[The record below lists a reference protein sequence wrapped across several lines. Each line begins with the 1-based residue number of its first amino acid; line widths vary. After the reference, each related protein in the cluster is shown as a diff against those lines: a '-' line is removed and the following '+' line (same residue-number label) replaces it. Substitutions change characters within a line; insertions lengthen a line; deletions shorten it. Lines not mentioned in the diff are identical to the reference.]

1 MPQGF
6 SSAARNLFLLGST
19 GQEVVTNFFRR
30 NSNPIDASTSR
41 TITALKHDDDDGL
54 YRIAGNIETT
64 DSGTPQVGFL
74 TTITSSGTEAP
85 GTNTRKISSSVVN
98 GVGDVSIN
106 ALHYAPSD
114 GDLYVVGGRK
124 RSDEKY
130 PYIYKMLSN
139 GNPEWSISSRRGE
152 AEYHDICVGSDNKI
166 YVVGHTTEHSGKNGT
181 ALIESITE
189 LADGTDGYYGDWS
202 TVVSFEGRDIVL
214 TSCGM
219 VGSDTLVACGWISE
233 DISDKGYIVKVD
245 TTDGTILWEK
255 TLEYFLREEEEY
267 LNIKCSDVFLDDNG
281 QIYVT
286 ANGDRLGNPPIKGFL
301 LKYTAE
307 GNVIW
312 QKESPFV
319 SITEG
324 FSFDKVIADTETEQ
338 VVVLGGVNA
347 GETGLITKYT
357 KSGEQ
362 SWRRTITPDTN
373 PSGVNFRSPV
383 LDGDPSFYYLG
394 FVDDPGSN
402 DSYIFGS
409 VSSSGNG
416 LGSFEYDPDGGTTT
430 ISYVISSTQDVIGRI
445 NDGSVQNN
453 SSDLI
458 TYPFTANKILFDDL
472 ATNLSHKKRRSDSA
486 TPTLIFNGDTWRPV
500 DPTEVNLNG
509 DEILEEVTTG
519 SGNVDESSES
529 KITSSDGASGDRF
542 GNDVAVG
549 SNKIVVS
556 AHLDDDNGGS
566 SGSAYIY
573 DLDGTNEVK
582 VTASDGSIAD
592 QFAFS
597 VAVGSDKVVVGSP
610 FDDDNGSSSGSA
622 YIYDLDG
629 TGEVKITAS
638 DGLDNDRYGY
648 AVAVGNNKVVIG
660 APNDDTGSNTDQGAV
675 YIYNLDGTGEIKVTN
690 SDAANGDKFGIS
702 VAVGSNKVVV
712 GTDTK
717 DAVYVYDLDG
727 SNEVKITTSTPSEFG
742 YAVAVG
748 ENKIVVGDYGDNSS
762 AGAVYVYDL
771 DGSNELKITASDGA
785 TGDRL
790 GLSVAIGN
798 GKIVAGAQRDD
809 DVDVDAGT
817 AYVFDLD
824 GTNEVKLIPD
834 DGVSNHYFGQSVA
847 VGDNKVV
854 VGERATTT
862 PGGAYVYT
870 ISPSTTTTQYWV
882 DLSGNDYNTTLV
894 NGPINVRYGTTDQLG
909 YWEFFG
915 GPTGSDDY
923 IIVGEVG
930 NTSQFNWIHDRS
942 VSDWA
947 IEGWFW
953 NDRDEEYGAM
963 ISNNSG
969 TSAVG
974 FYMGHR
980 NDDQFECVINKGTM
994 GTPACKVLSTNLLDH
1009 NTWHHIAFVND
1020 NFTIK
1025 MYVNGVLQS
1034 NAGDQNSFS
1043 AGSTADAQT
1052 DLRIGKLATSS
1063 QWNLDGRIGELRIYK
1078 GISLTAGQVFQNYN
1092 HNRSKYGGVRV
1103 DNTQLNNTTF

>member
-74 TTITSSGTEAP
+74 TTITSTGTEAP
-85 GTNTRKISSSVVN
+85 GTNTRKISSAVVN

-130 PYIYKMLSN
+130 PYIYKMLAN
-139 GNPEWSISSRRGE
+139 GNPEWSITSRRGE
-152 AEYHDICVGSDNKI
+152 AEYHDICVGSDDKI
-166 YVVGHTTEHSGKNGT
+166 YVVGHTTEHSGNLGT
-181 ALIESITE
+181 ALIESVTE
-189 LADGTDGYYGDWS
+189 LSDGTDGYYGDWS
-202 TVVSFEGRDIVL
+202 TVVSFEGRTIVL
-214 TSCGM
+214 TSCSM

-255 TLEYFLREEEEY
+255 TLEYFLREEDEY

-324 FSFDKVIADTETEQ
+324 FSFDKVTADTETEQ

-347 GETGLITKYT
+347 GEAGLITKYT

-394 FVDDPGSN
+394 FIDDPGSN

-430 ISYVISSTQDVIGRI
+430 ISYDISSTQDVIGRI

-500 DPTEVNLNG
+500 EPSEMYLTGDDDTSDGPELIKNGTFDSDVSEWTAETSTLDWVSGRLQTNRTGGSGYTSYQAIPTEIGKRYTVRATV
-509 DEILEEVTTG
+509 ESTG
-519 SGNVDESSES
+519 TGGRQDIRVL
-529 KITSSDGASGDRF
+529 SDLST
-542 GNDVAVG
+542 
-549 SNKIVVS
+549 
-556 AHLDDDNGGS
+556 NGGS
-566 SGSAYIY
+566 LLSTSPVNGSNGFTVNVEVHFTAV
-573 DLDGTNEVK
+573 GTTSYVY
-582 VTASDGSIAD
+582 TASDAG
-592 QFAFS
+592 
-597 VAVGSDKVVVGSP
+597 
-610 FDDDNGSSSGSA
+610 
-622 YIYDLDG
+622 G
-629 TGEVKITAS
+629 TGFFDNISVKESAIWS
-638 DGLDNDRYGY
+638 DRSGK
-648 AVAVGNNKVVIG
+648 GNN
-660 APNDDTGSNTDQGAV
+660 
-675 YIYNLDGTGEIKVTN
+675 
-690 SDAANGDKFGIS
+690 
-702 VAVGSNKVVV
+702 
-712 GTDTK
+712 
-717 DAVYVYDLDG
+717 
-727 SNEVKITTSTPSEFG
+727 
-742 YAVAVG
+742 
-748 ENKIVVGDYGDNSS
+748 
-762 AGAVYVYDL
+762 
-771 DGSNELKITASDGA
+771 
-785 TGDRL
+785 
-790 GLSVAIGN
+790 AI
-798 GKIVAGAQRDD
+798 
-809 DVDVDAGT
+809 
-817 AYVFDLD
+817 
-824 GTNEVKLIPD
+824 
-834 DGVSNHYFGQSVA
+834 
-847 VGDNKVV
+847 
-854 VGERATTT
+854 
-862 PGGAYVYT
+862 
-870 ISPSTTTTQYWV
+870 
-882 DLSGNDYNTTLV
+882 V
-894 NGPINVRYGTTDQLG
+894 NGPTNVRFGTTNQLG
-909 YWEFFG
+909 YWDFDGTDYKIIFGPKCNELFEDGGSGTIEMWVRLNDVSARQTLCSGYMTSGSTQPDRWDFEVQSGIVRGGFHDNGYSQSNPTIGTNTWYNFMFVLDKSIGNGEIKLYINAVEDSNWSGSLTVDRDFATDVEFGIGNRFLQQADFPLDG
-915 GPTGSDDY
+915 D
-923 IIVGEVG
+923 VGEVRVYPRAL
-930 NTSQFNWIHDRS
+930 S
-942 VSDWA
+942 
-947 IEGWFW
+947 EG
-953 NDRDEEYGAM
+953 E
-963 ISNNSG
+963 I
-969 TSAVG
+969 
-974 FYMGHR
+974 
-980 NDDQFECVINKGTM
+980 
-994 GTPACKVLSTNLLDH
+994 
-1009 NTWHHIAFVND
+1009 
-1020 NFTIK
+1020 
-1025 MYVNGVLQS
+1025 
-1034 NAGDQNSFS
+1034 
-1043 AGSTADAQT
+1043 
-1052 DLRIGKLATSS
+1052 
-1063 QWNLDGRIGELRIYK
+1063 
-1078 GISLTAGQVFQNYN
+1078 FQNYN
-1092 HNRSKYGGVRV
+1092 HNISKYGGVRV